1 MDLSGIQWRK
11 SSLSGNGGAD
21 CVEVG
26 VLDVPGDAVAHKTDQ
41 ERLVVLRDSKDPD
54 GPKLFFTIS
63 EWSAFRYGVQ
73 GGEFDDLG

>member
-26 VLDVPGDAVAHKTDQ
+26 VLDAPGDMVARKIEQ
-41 ERLVVLRDSKDPD
+41 ERFVVLRDSKNPD
-54 GPKLFFTIS
+54 GPKLFFTNS
-63 EWSAFRYGVQ
+63 EWSAFRHRVRD
-73 GGEFDDLG
+73 GEFDDLG